1 MKNRILAA
9 VFKRRLQAPLGRI
22 LVLTGARQTGKTT
35 LVRQLAPD
43 YSYIDLDDPVVRP
56 QYTALAA
63 ADWAARLPRA
73 VLDEVQ
79 KTPAIF
85 ETLKVVHDRF
95 PDTRYVLLGSSQI
108 LLLQKV
114 RESLAGRAALLEL
127 LPLTLPELLTG
138 AWDQPVGE
146 SCWVRWLRTR
156 EPLLPRLPPVL
167 QADAEFA
174 RAAKALDFY
183 LAFGGMPVL
192 ARDGLTDDDRHGW
205 LRDYVRTYL
214 QRDLRDL
221 VNLRELEPFVLAQR
235 ALALGTGELLN
246 ASALAQHAGIT
257 PKTARRF
264 LGYLELSYQ
273 VLLLQPWYR
282 NPQKRLLRSPRIHF
296 LDPGVQRAVL
306 ERRGALAP
314 NEFSSAIVAELWKQL
329 RTAGVAADAYHL
341 QTFDGRAVDFLV
353 ELADGFVPVQVR
365 PTPRVTETDV
375 RHLFGLEEILDKPIL
390 HAFVLSLDPQARELA
405 HGVTAVPAAAFLG
418 NCHP

>member
-1 MKNRILAA
+1 MKNRILAETLR
-9 VFKRRLQAPLGRI
+9 RRLQAPLGRI

-35 LVRQLAPD
+35 LVRQLAAD

-63 ADWAARLPRA
+63 SDWAARLPRA

-79 KTPAIF
+79 KTPAVL

-127 LPLTLPELLTG
+127 LPLTLPELLTRSWDEPVAES
-138 AWDQPVGE
+138 AWVH
-146 SCWVRWLRTR
+146 WLRTR
-156 EPLLPRLPPVL
+156 EAPLARLPPVL
-167 QADAEFA
+167 QADERFA
-174 RAAKALDFY
+174 RATQVFDFF

-192 ARDGLTDDDRHGW
+192 AREDLADEDRHSW

-235 ALALGTGELLN
+235 SLALAAGDLLN
-246 ASALAQHAGIT
+246 ASALAQQAGIT

-273 VLLLQPWYR
+273 VLLLQPWFR
-282 NPQKRLLRSPRIHF
+282 NPLKRLIRSPRVHF

-306 ERRGALAP
+306 ERRGALGP
-314 NEFSSAIVAELWKQL
+314 GEFTSAVVAELWKQL
-329 RTAGVAADAYHL
+329 KTSGVSAEPYHL
-341 QTFDGRAVDFLV
+341 LTFDGRGVDFLL
-353 ELADGFVPVQVR
+353 EFADGFVPLQIR
-365 PTPRVTETDV
+365 QTPRVSESDA
-375 RHLFGLEEILDKPIL
+375 RHLFGLEDILDKPVL

-405 HGVTAVPAAAFLG
+405 HGISALPAAAFLT
-418 NCHP
+418 